1 MVSHVHDDKKILNR
15 GPRLQG
21 QMNAVEQSLLNPE
34 TGCIQVLQQVAAIKG
49 AINGLM
55 NELIKTHLREHVIG
69 EATVN
74 EEELAEFLKLL
85 KRYG

>member
-1 MVSHVHDDKKILNR
+1 MSHVHDDKKILNR
-15 GPRLQG
+15 VKRLQG
-21 QMNAVEQSLLNPE
+21 QINAVEQSVLNPE

-49 AINGLM
+49 AVNGLM
-55 NELIKTHLREHVIG
+55 NELIEAHLREHVIA
-69 EATVN
+69 EAAVN

>member
-1 MVSHVHDDKKILNR
+1 MSHVHDDKKILTR
-15 GPRLQG
+15 VRRLQG

-55 NELIKTHLREHVIG
+55 NELIETHLREHVIG

>member
-1 MVSHVHDDKKILNR
+1 VVSHVHDDKKILNR
-15 GPRLQG
+15 VGRLQG

-55 NELIKTHLREHVIG
+55 NELIETHLREHVIG

>member
-1 MVSHVHDDKKILNR
+1 
-15 GPRLQG
+15 
-21 QMNAVEQSLLNPE
+21 MNALEQSLLNPE

-55 NELIKTHLREHVIG
+55 NELIETHLREHVIG